1 MSSCLGCQQLINV
14 TDKISC
20 FECKNNFHYACVG
33 YTKTSFG
40 RLAAK
45 AKSNWKCPECKLPP
59 KNDDNTPVKSM
70 FDSSP
75 PHVPLPSAAGN
86 LDEYF
91 RNMEVSLLSKLKT
104 ELVSLIEEK
113 ILKDIQ
119 KKVGAIPQVKAHLD
133 EITQSLSLLSDKY
146 DTILA
151 ENQQSREKI
160 SRLEK
165 TVVNINNKC
174 VYFEKCNAALEQK
187 IHEFEQASLN
197 DRIEIVG
204 IEKLPG
210 ENIKDLISKV
220 GDTINVSTSEI
231 EWARRTTT
239 TRLMKTSAKPAPIVV
254 KFKVSG
260 ADSRDIWLAQRRKM
274 TEVTSNKITGGSA
287 TNKIYINEALTKV
300 TRTLLWNTKK
310 QLHGV
315 YKYIWV
321 SNGKILVKKSE
332 AFLDSMLMY
341 TLVVGEEVEV
351 CWFTLVRS
359 WVRGLIINS
368 IL

>member
-1 MSSCLGCQQLINV
+1 MSSCFDCQQLISAA
-14 TDKISC
+14 DKLC
-20 FECKNNFHYACVG
+20 CYECKNNYHYGCVG

-40 RLAAK
+40 KLAAK
-45 AKSNWKCPECKLPP
+45 AKSNWKCPACKLPP
-59 KNDDNTPVKSM
+59 KNDAITSVKSI
-70 FDSSP
+70 FDSPP
-75 PHVPLPSAAGN
+75 PHAPLPSVAGN

-91 RNMEVSLLSKLKT
+91 RNMELSLLSKLKT

-119 KKVGAIPQVKAHLD
+119 KKVGAIPQVKTHLD
-133 EITQSLSLLSDKY
+133 EITQSLSLLSDRY
-146 DTILA
+146 DTIIA

-165 TVVNINNKC
+165 TVLNINNKC
-174 VYFEKCNAALEQK
+174 VYLEKCNVALEQE
-187 IHEFEQASLN
+187 IHAFEQASLN

-204 IEKLPG
+204 IEQLPG
-210 ENIKDLISKV
+210 ENLKEVISKV
-220 GDTINVSTSEI
+220 GDIINVSTSEI

-239 TRLMKTSAKPAPIVV
+239 TRPLKTSAKPAPIVV
-254 KFKVSG
+254 KFKASG
-260 ADSRDIWLAQRRKM
+260 ADSRDTWLAQRRKIM
-274 TEVTSNKITGGSA
+274 EVTSDKITGGLA

-321 SNGKILVKKSE
+321 SSGKILVKKSE

-341 TLVVGEEVEV
+341 TLVVGVEVEE
-351 CWFTLVRS
+351 CWFTLARGCA
-359 WVRGLIINS
+359 RGLILS
-368 IL
+368 L